1 MKKISLLPA
10 DSYIVINKTILTEV
24 DKKNLINLYEPIIG
38 PLPIS
43 LYLTLWS
50 DLDKSETMSIDYTH
64 HHLMTF
70 LKTKLDDIKE
80 AREAL
85 EAVGLI
91 KTYIKKDTDIN
102 HYIYE
107 LFSPIS
113 AYEFFN
119 HPVLNIVLY
128 NNLGENEYK
137 ALVKNYKKNISR
149 YDDYE
154 EISSKLNETFKSTIG
169 NMFNNDDVKAK
180 EDAKTEISNLIDFDL
195 LESSI
200 PNKVLS
206 DKALNK
212 RMKDLINSLAFIY
225 NLDTLKLSEIIRLTI
240 DENGMINKDNLIKE
254 IRKYYEYNN
263 SGSLPTL
270 IYRTQPDY
278 LKTPEGDISNKGKM
292 IYIFENTTPY
302 DFLKSKYKNNN
313 PTSSDL
319 KLLEYL
325 AIDLGMTPAVIN
337 VLIDYILR
345 INDNKLNKKF
355 LEPVAAQWTRLGIK
369 TAPSAMKEAAKD
381 FKKKTKKDIQKEGVK
396 IPTWFNSNIIKDDN
410 ITEEEKLEL
419 EALEAAL
426 KEFR

>member
-1 MKKISLLPA
+1 MKKINLLPA
-10 DSYIVINKTILTEV
+10 DAYIVINKTILTEV

-70 LKTKLDDIKE
+70 LKTRLDDIKE

-91 KTYIKKDTDIN
+91 KTYLKKDSDIN

-107 LFSPIS
+107 LFSPLS

-119 HPVLNIVLY
+119 HPILNIVLY
-128 NNLGENEYK
+128 NNIGENEYK
-137 ALVKNYKKNISR
+137 NLIKNYKKTISR

-154 EISSKLNETFKSTIG
+154 EISAKLNETFKSSVG
-169 NMFNNDDVKAK
+169 NIFNNDDIKSK
-180 EDAKTEISNLIDFDL
+180 NESKTIISSLIDFDL
-195 LESSI
+195 LEASI

-206 DKALNK
+206 NKALNK
-212 RMKDLINSLAFIY
+212 KMRELINSLAFIY

-240 DENGMINKDNLIKE
+240 DENGMINKDTLIKE
-254 IRKYYEYNN
+254 IRRNYEYNN
-263 SGSLPTL
+263 GGALPTL

-278 LKTPEGDISNKGKM
+278 LKAPEGDLSNKGKM
-292 IYIFENTTPY
+292 VYIFENTTPY

-319 KLLEYL
+319 KILEYL
-325 AIDLGMTPAVIN
+325 AVDLGMTPAVIN
-337 VLIDYILR
+337 VLIDYNLR
-345 INDNKLNKKF
+345 INDNKLIKKYI
-355 LEPVAAQWTRLGIK
+355 EPIAGQWIRLGIK
-369 TAPSAMKEAAKD
+369 TATAAMNQAAKD
-381 FKKKTKKDIQKEGVK
+381 FKKKPKNETKEGVK
-396 IPTWFNSNIIKDDN
+396 IPTWFNKDIQKD
-410 ITEEEKLEL
+410 IDLTDEERQEL
-419 EALEAAL
+419 EELQASL

>member
-1 MKKISLLPA
+1 MQKISLLPA
-10 DSYIVINKTILTEV
+10 DSYIVVNKTILTEV

-50 DLDKSETMSIDYTH
+50 DLDKTETMSKDYTH

-80 AREAL
+80 ARKAL

-91 KTYIKKDTDIN
+91 KTYLKKEDNLN

-107 LFSPIS
+107 LFSPLS

-119 HPVLNIVLY
+119 HPILNIVLY
-128 NNLGENEYK
+128 NNIGENEYNQ
-137 ALVKNYKKNISR
+137 LTKNYKKQISR

-154 EISSKLNETFKSTIG
+154 EISAKLDETFKSTVG
-169 NMFNNDDVKAK
+169 AFFNNEDIKEKSSAK
-180 EDAKTEISNLIDFDL
+180 VNINSLIDFDL
-195 LESSI
+195 LMESI

-206 DKALNK
+206 EKALNK
-212 RMKDLINSLAFIY
+212 RMKDLINSLAFVY
-225 NLDTLKLSEIIRLTI
+225 NIDTLKLSEIIRLTI
-240 DENGMINKDNLIKE
+240 DENGMINKESLVKE
-254 IRKYYEYNN
+254 VRKNYEYNN
-263 SGSLPTL
+263 GGSLPTI
-270 IYRTQPDY
+270 IYRTQPEY
-278 LKTPEGDISNKGKM
+278 LKMPEGDLSNRGKM

-313 PTSSDL
+313 PTARDL

-325 AIDLGMTPAVIN
+325 AIDLNMMPAVIN
-337 VLIDYILR
+337 VLIDYVLK
-345 INDNKLNKKF
+345 INDNKLTKGF
-355 LEPVAAQWTRLGIK
+355 IETIAGQWTRLGIK
-369 TAPSAMKEAAKD
+369 TATEAMKQAEKEY
-381 FKKKTKKDIQKEGVK
+381 KKQPKKEQKEISKLPV
-396 IPTWFNSNIIKDDN
+396 WFNRENKKEE
-410 ITEEEKLEL
+410 ITVEEKEEIEDL
-419 EALEAAL
+419 L